1 MSCSSLSLDHS
12 HHWDKAFH
20 FPGKFHFLVKIIT
33 DSVRL
38 GVVYLNLV
46 LSTANE
52 ALLCEVCQQLAAHIF
67 TTIQH
72 LFILL
77 SSFSKNR
84 SSIPDLRFW
93 ISDPWSTISSKP
105 RRLINNASTITME
118 AYLFLVFYWVV
129 HHFSG
134 RWQRFFWRVLFVAY
148 YR

>member
-52 ALLCEVCQQLAAHIF
+52 ALLFEVCLQPAAHIF
-67 TTIQH
+67 TTIQD

-93 ISDPWSTISSKP
+93 IPDPWSTISSKP
-105 RRLINNASTITME
+105 RRLISNARTKTME
-118 AYLFLVFYWVV
+118 ACLFLVFYWVV